1 MYPAAMSDITHDTDP
16 HDEIERLEAQIETLS
31 GRIESCRKF
40 ILAARIAVA
49 GGAILLVVLLL
60 GLIRFDPTLM
70 FGAFAA
76 LLGGLV
82 VWGSNGSTAKE
93 ADVELAKAETNR
105 RALIGLI
112 NLRVIAEQPTL
123 H

>member
-1 MYPAAMSDITHDTDP
+1 MASPDPIGNGDP
-16 HDEIERLEAQIETLS
+16 HDEIVRLEAQIETLS
-31 GRIESCRKF
+31 ARLESCRKF
-40 ILAARIAVA
+40 ILAARITVA
-49 GGAILLVVLLL
+49 GGAVLLAVLVL

-70 FGAFAA
+70 LASIAA
-76 LLGGLV
+76 LLGGIV

-93 ADVELAKAETNR
+93 AAELLAKTEASR